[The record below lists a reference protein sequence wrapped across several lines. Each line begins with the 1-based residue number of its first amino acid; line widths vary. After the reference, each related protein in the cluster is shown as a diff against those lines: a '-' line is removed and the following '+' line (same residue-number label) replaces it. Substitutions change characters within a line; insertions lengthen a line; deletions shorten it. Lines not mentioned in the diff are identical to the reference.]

1 MQAVP
6 TFGVRDTCGDIERGM
21 IYKAWRSEECR
32 TFGREGSALFFCGTQ
47 PVSCTQKKPGDISP
61 GLFSE

>member
-32 TFGREGSALFFCGTQ
+32 TFGREKVLHSFFAVHN
-47 PVSCTQKKPGDISP
+47 P
-61 GLFSE
+61 